1 MNTLANPVSPITIG
15 PATLYLGDNLAVMA
29 TLPDNSVDAV
39 VTDPPCG
46 IGFMS
51 KKWDHDKGGRTQWIA
66 WMTQVAAE
74 CLRILKPGG
83 HALVWAIPRTAHWTA
98 TAWED
103 AGFEVRDRI
112 AFCTGSGFPKSQDVG
127 KALDRMAGVE
137 REVVGVSSITGRRLS
152 AFAEERNDSASEF
165 YGEAK
170 VNHVT
175 APATDAAKQWDGFGS
190 ALKPAIED
198 WYLLRK
204 PLDGTIA
211 GNVLKHGT
219 GGLNIGACRVVTDGN
234 RPHVVS
240 DRRTGNNVY
249 QDGLQGSRQIEP
261 TSLGRFPAHFIH
273 DGSPEVM
280 ECFPV
285 SKPTKPHQITSRV
298 ESYEGYG
305 SITRRNGDVV
315 NYNEGSA
322 PLSTARYFQTCP
334 DTDPEDFVA
343 RRLVY
348 GAKAN
353 KRDRDEGL
361 THLPTVTADPYGQ
374 HRGRRMDD
382 NDTRIDGKPPA
393 VGKNFHPTVK
403 STSLMTYLCRLITP
417 PGGTILDPFAGS
429 GSTGKAALLE
439 GFGFIGIEQN
449 PEYLAIAA
457 ARIRHAHEQ
466 PRQLPLA

>member
-1 MNTLANPVSPITIG
+1 MSDPIIIG

-29 TLPDNSVDAV
+29 TVPDNSVDAV
-39 VTDPPCG
+39 VTDPPAG
-46 IGFMS
+46 ISMMG

-74 CLRILKPGG
+74 CRRILKPGG

-112 AFCTGSGFPKSQDVG
+112 AFCTGSGFPKSLDVS
-127 KALDRMAGVE
+127 KALDKREGAE
-137 REVVGVSSITGRRLS
+137 REVIGSKKLTGMTPDRPNFG
-152 AFAEERNDSASEF
+152 ANDRSNGQGSGFRPGDIAI
-165 YGEAK
+165 
-170 VNHVT
+170 T
-175 APATDAAKQWDGFGS
+175 APATAAARQWDGWGS
-190 ALKPAIED
+190 SLKPAIED

-219 GGLNIGACRVVTDGN
+219 GGLNIGACRVGTDGEAVPVFDTSGG
-234 RPHVVS
+234 RKFEQTHTQP
-240 DRRTGNNVY
+240 DRKT
-249 QDGLQGSRQIEP
+249 RQVG
-261 TSLGRFPAHFIH
+261 TSQVGRFPAHFIH
-273 DGSPEVM
+273 DGSPEVV

-305 SITRRNGDVV
+305 SITRKNGDVV
-315 NYNEGSA
+315 NYDEGSA
-322 PLSTARYFQTCP
+322 PLSAARYFQTCP

-361 THLPTVTADPYGQ
+361 
-374 HRGRRMDD
+374 D
-382 NDTRIDGKPPA
+382 NFEKRQAGHIAIRANDEGNWSA
-393 VGKNFHPTVK
+393 AKNPNHPRANHHPTVK
-403 STSLMTYLCRLITP
+403 STSLMTYLCRLICP

-439 GFGFIGIEQN
+439 GFGFIGIEQD
-449 PEYLAIAA
+449 PEYLAICA

-466 PRQLPLA
+466 PRQLTLDAA